1 MYEYHIYNEK
11 TGKEEIIFGYH
22 PGDAFR
28 RANLDHSEWT
38 IWLTKYVD

>member
-1 MYEYHIYNEK
+1 MYEYHIYNEN

-28 RANLDHSEWT
+28 RANLESSEW
-38 IWLTKYVD
+38 IIRLAEYID